1 MSLRGRYQRWQY
13 NRRWKR
19 AERDQTGPLREFVY
33 LDEVSVYSLMAS
45 KVGLIVTELTETQ
58 ATSLQSEVTGSVG
71 GTTGFAKAELGSRV
85 QAGETHGSQ
94 VLRKAIIQTT
104 FRQLYDS
111 AGESLALRPFD
122 TTLPTPSVHT
132 LDDVQGIALEDPAQ
146 NWVIDP
152 DRLRR
157 GALVEMEVR
166 LEAEPIFHAGTVI
179 SGVLDLVQDDPSAFG
194 ISDLDELAQVRALSR
209 IVEKLLSG
217 LVPLRGRGF
226 DYEVIELGGAEWL
239 VHRAL
244 LDQLAER
251 PSESRP
257 LYLVGVA
264 EQSLFW
270 KDVRRVLFSGS
281 SYRVMARLT
290 HDGVQKTWT
299 PVKLVDVLR
308 DVIPDFADLMDNMN
322 RGVLTAMT
330 TAISGAEGVAE
341 TRRVRDAV
349 VMYAAL
355 LAERTDTTISEDD
368 LEEAGLLDRPEVSM
382 GLAVREWREVFAPIA
397 SYVQERTG
405 EEIDRDFAADCRV
418 AAMTRA
424 HLLLAAQ
431 TETSIPPADPATT
444 NDRFLDTEIVAI
456 YW

>member
-1 MSLRGRYQRWQY
+1 MSLQGKYQRWRY

-19 AERDQTGPLREFVY
+19 AERDLAGPLREFVY

-58 ATSLQSEVTGSVG
+58 ATSLQSEVTGSVS
-71 GTTGFAKAELGSRV
+71 GTTGFAKAEMGSRI
-85 QAGETHGSQ
+85 QAGEARGSQ

-104 FRQLYDS
+104 FKQLYDS
-111 AGESLALRPFD
+111 AAESLALRPLD
-122 TTLPTPSVHT
+122 ATLPKPSVHT
-132 LDDVQGIALEDPAQ
+132 LDDVRRVALEDPDQ
-146 NWVIDP
+146 NWVIAP

-157 GALVEMEVR
+157 GALVEMTVR

-179 SGVLDLVQDDPSAFG
+179 SGVLELVQDDPTAFG
-194 ISDLDELAQVRALSR
+194 ITDLDELAQVRALSR
-209 IVEKLLSG
+209 IVEKLLAG
-217 LVPLRGRGF
+217 LVPLRGRGI
-226 DYEVIELGGAEWL
+226 DYEVIEIGGSEWL
-239 VHRAL
+239 VHSTL
-244 LDQLAER
+244 LDQLVER
-251 PSESRP
+251 PSETRP

-290 HDGVQKTWT
+290 HDDVRQTWT

-308 DVIPDFADLMDNMN
+308 DVIPDFAVLMDNMN
-322 RGVLTAMT
+322 RGVLSAMT
-330 TAISGAEGVAE
+330 SAVSGSDDVPK
-341 TRRVRDAV
+341 TSRIRDAV
-349 VMYAAL
+349 VMYAEL
-355 LAERTDTTISEDD
+355 LAERTETRISEDE
-368 LEEAGLLDRPEVSM
+368 LEAAGLLDMAETSM
-382 GLAVREWREVFAPIA
+382 GLAVREWREIFAPIA

-405 EEIDRDFAADCRV
+405 QEIDRNFAADCRV

-424 HLLLAAQ
+424 QLQVAAQ
-431 TETSIPPADPATT
+431 TETSVPATDPGTT
-444 NDRFLDTEIVAI
+444 NDRYLDTEIVAI